1 MTGMHLNGTCDSC
14 VAATTTA
21 PVVLS
26 AGSCAVVGFHADSWY
41 VNWRRAETRKLEQ
54 VGLELKRI
62 TCAESEAE
70 GIA

>member
-41 VNWRRAETRKLEQ
+41 VNWRCAETRKLE
-54 VGLELKRI
+54 
-62 TCAESEAE
+62 
-70 GIA
+70 